1 MNGLLSVGR
10 AGARGGVR
18 VTADA
23 VRRVGDLADWPLF
36 IGRVMLGIVRDL
48 IWRRKY
54 GTVVARQVSDVVVG
68 AGATVVGG
76 GMIFVIFTM
85 AFFVGTEV
93 GLQGYTGLRAI
104 GAESFMGLVGSFA
117 NVREI
122 TPVIAAVAL
131 AAQCGSAFTA
141 ELGAMRISEEI
152 DALEV
157 MGIGSFTYLVCTRV
171 LAALIALV
179 PLYLIALFASFFATR
194 LITTRFFGLA
204 PGVYDYYF
212 QLYLPTIDLI
222 YSSIKV
228 AVFAFAVI
236 AIHCYYGYYATGGPA
251 GVGRATGRAI
261 RLSIIAIVTLNLLL
275 SYVFW
280 GNGETV
286 RLTG

>member
-1 MNGLLSVGR
+1 MAGPLLPTRSPVR
-10 AGARGGVR
+10 AEALGVALRRG
-18 VTADA
+18 
-23 VRRVGDLADWPLF
+23 GDLARWPVF
-36 IGRVMLGIVRDL
+36 VYRVLLYSAREL

-54 GTVVARQVSDVVVG
+54 ARTVARHVSDVVVG

-93 GLQGYTGLRAI
+93 GLQGYTGLRSI

-157 MGIGSFTYLVCTRV
+157 MGIGSFAYLICTRV
-171 LAALIALV
+171 VAALIALV
-179 PLYLIALFASFFATR
+179 PLYLVALFASFFATR
-194 LITTRFFGLA
+194 WVSTVFFDLA

-212 QLYLPTIDLI
+212 GLYLPTIDLV

-228 AVFAFAVI
+228 AVFSFAVI
-236 AIHCYYGYYATGGPA
+236 TIHCYYGYHATGGPA
-251 GVGRATGRAI
+251 GVGRAAGRAI
-261 RLSIIAIVTLNLLL
+261 RLSIITIVTLNLLL

-280 GNGETV
+280 GGGATV

>member
-1 MNGLLSVGR
+1 MSGIITPTR
-10 AGARGGVR
+10 AVLGGARMASTAVHR
-18 VTADA
+18 TADLAGWPVFILRVIVHIA
-23 VRRVGDLADWPLF
+23 V
-36 IGRVMLGIVRDL
+36 DL

-54 GTVVARQVSDVVVG
+54 GKVVARQVSDVVVG

-76 GMIFVIFTM
+76 GMVFVIFTM
-85 AFFVGTEV
+85 SFFVGTEI
-93 GLQGYTGLRAI
+93 GLQGYTGLRSI

-157 MGIGSFTYLVCTRV
+157 MGISSFTYLVCTRV

-179 PLYLIALFASFFATR
+179 PLYLIALFASFFSTR
-194 LITTRFFGLA
+194 LITTQFFGLA

-212 QLYLPTIDLI
+212 QLYLPMIDLV

-261 RLSIIAIVTLNLLL
+261 RLSIIVIVTLNLLL
-275 SYVFW
+275 SYLFW

>member
-1 MNGLLSVGR
+1 MAGPFLPARIPVR
-10 AGARGGVR
+10 AEALGAALRRG
-18 VTADA
+18 
-23 VRRVGDLADWPLF
+23 GDLARWPVF
-36 IGRVMLGIVRDL
+36 VYRVLLYSAREL

-54 GTVVARQVSDVVVG
+54 GRTVARHVSDVVVG

-93 GLQGYTGLRAI
+93 GLQGYTGLRSI

-157 MGIGSFTYLVCTRV
+157 MGIGSFAYLICTRV
-171 LAALIALV
+171 VAALIALV
-179 PLYLIALFASFFATR
+179 PLYLVALFASFFATR
-194 LITTRFFGLA
+194 WVSTVFFDLA

-212 QLYLPTIDLI
+212 GLYLPTIDLV

-228 AVFAFAVI
+228 AVFSFAVI
-236 AIHCYYGYYATGGPA
+236 TIHCYYGYHATGGPA
-251 GVGRATGRAI
+251 GVGRAAGRAI
-261 RLSIIAIVTLNLLL
+261 RLSIITIVTLNLLL

-280 GNGETV
+280 GTGATV